1 MQIHRF
7 TNNDNKLIESF
18 EVLKEDRKFTKTP
31 LHNIELA
38 QEDSERH
45 PIIVTQ
51 NDRCVA
57 YFTLHEGRGVT
68 PYSDNPQAIFFRS
81 FSVDAKHRGQGI
93 GKSIIEV
100 LPHFIEQEF
109 PIMNE
114 IVLTVNTDNHKA
126 MRLYENAGYNYT
138 GDASLEGRPVYIM
151 SYKINKT

>member
-1 MQIHRF
+1 MQIRRF
-7 TNNDNKLIESF
+7 TNKDLKLIESF
-18 EVLKEDRKFTKTP
+18 KVLKEDRKFTRTP

-45 PIIVTQ
+45 PIIVIQ
-51 NDRCVA
+51 NNRCVA
-57 YFTLHEGRGVT
+57 YFTLHEGSGVV
-68 PYSDNPQAIFFRS
+68 PYSDNPKAMFFRS

-93 GKSIIEV
+93 GKSIIEA

-109 PIMNE
+109 PNVNE

-126 MRLYENAGYNYT
+126 IRLYENAGYNYT

-151 SYKINKT
+151 SYTIK